1 MISKQKNLIEQTNN
15 IDPLGVTRTT
25 SKLFSLPPLNNI
37 NNSAANVDIGNL
49 PNERK
54 NSKESKKRET
64 TELSVKNSTPED
76 HKKRS
81 KHSHFRKK
89 SSSYHESNIVQNS
102 QIMPNFQGNQSFM
115 GPITNLN
122 SNIPLPPFNYNN
134 NLITQNANPY
144 ASSYDNLNPY
154 GSSFNNNMNTPSYY
168 NNNLNPYNQNIM
180 TPFDY
185 NNLNNSNNNYLSKS
199 WGDNGRSENEEKIM
213 ELLLE
218 YDEKKKKN
226 RIKSKNEEYNRM
238 LQKMMKKQ
246 SNLLNK
252 LSEARKEKE
261 RKRDEINNEQ
271 LKHKINYLES
281 QMMFKKFEADQM
293 NFLID
298 LKSEIKNKLKERAA
312 TGITTVDPNLQKN
325 MMYEIIK

>member
-1 MISKQKNLIEQTNN
+1 M
-15 IDPLGVTRTT
+15 DPLGVGRTT
-25 SKLFSLPPLNNI
+25 SKLFSLPPLPLNNI
-37 NNSAANVDIGNL
+37 INNVANADIGNL

-54 NSKESKKRET
+54 ASKESKTRET
-64 TELSVKNSTPED
+64 PEHSVKNSTPED

-89 SSSYHESNIVQNS
+89 SSSYHESNIAQNS

-122 SNIPLPPFNYNN
+122 SNLPLPPFNYNN
-134 NLITQNANPY
+134 NLITPNANPY
-144 ASSYDNLNPY
+144 ASLYNNLNPY
-154 GSSFNNNMNTPSYY
+154 GSSYNNNMNPY

-185 NNLNNSNNNYLSKS
+185 NNLNNNN
-199 WGDNGRSENEEKIM
+199 NGRSENEEKIM

-218 YDEKKKKN
+218 YEENKKKN

-246 SNLLNK
+246 SDLLNK

-261 RKRDEINNEQ
+261 RKHAEINNEQ

-281 QMMFKKFEADQM
+281 QMMFRKFEADQM
-293 NFLID
+293 NFLMD

-325 MMYEIIK
+325 MM